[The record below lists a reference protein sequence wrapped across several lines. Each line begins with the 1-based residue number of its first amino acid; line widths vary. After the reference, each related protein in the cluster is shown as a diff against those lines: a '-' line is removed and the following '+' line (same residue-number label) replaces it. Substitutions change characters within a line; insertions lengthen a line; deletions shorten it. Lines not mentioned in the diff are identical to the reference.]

1 MTRLPELC
9 LALAWGLTLGVY
21 YFGGLWWTVRRLPGR
36 ARPGR
41 LLLASFGLRLIPVLI
56 GLALLLERGP
66 APMAAALAG
75 LLAVR
80 IVLTRRIARGP

>member
-1 MTRLPELC
+1 MTKLPELC
-9 LALAWGLTLGVY
+9 LALAWGLLLGAY

-41 LLLASFGLRLIPVLI
+41 LLLASFGLRLVPVML

-66 APMAAALAG
+66 APMAVALGG
-75 LLAVR
+75 LVAVR
-80 IVLTRRIARGP
+80 IALTRRIARG